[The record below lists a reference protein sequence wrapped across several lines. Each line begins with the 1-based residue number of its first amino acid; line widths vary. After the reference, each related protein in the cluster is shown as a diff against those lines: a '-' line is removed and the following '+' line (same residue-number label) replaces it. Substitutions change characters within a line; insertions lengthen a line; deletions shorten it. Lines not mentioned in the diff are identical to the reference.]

1 MAIDPKE
8 IKSIEDSMVHD
19 VADDKDEVGHQ
30 SKSRVIMWWVLG
42 IVVVAILGL
51 IMVGVFRSAIE

>member
-19 VADDKDEVGHQ
+19 EDKEPVTSGPSRALMITIAVVIILAGAVA
-30 SKSRVIMWWVLG
+30 M
-42 IVVVAILGL
+42 L
-51 IMVGVFRSAIE
+51 IGFRLYLK